1 MKRRAISARCLLL
14 TALVFLVFGTGPS
27 VGDVGACGKTA
38 TDLDEAAFRHGRKVV
53 DCRRCQDCGLTT
65 ARCTRACDPNDRSDV
80 AFPPTCRPLYHD
92 GEVCLRALLAASC
105 SDYAGYVDDG
115 APEVPSECAFCR
127 EAAP

>member
-1 MKRRAISARCLLL
+1 LNRRTSIL
-14 TALVFLVFGTGPS
+14 TALVFLVLGTGPT

-38 TDLDEAAFRHGRKVV
+38 TDLDEGAFRHGRKVV
-53 DCRRCQDCGLTT
+53 DCRRCNDCGLTA
-65 ARCTRACDPNDRSDV
+65 ARCTRACDPNDPGDV
-80 AFPPTCRPLYHD
+80 AFPSTCRPLYHD

-115 APEVPSECAFCR
+115 TPEVPSECAFCR